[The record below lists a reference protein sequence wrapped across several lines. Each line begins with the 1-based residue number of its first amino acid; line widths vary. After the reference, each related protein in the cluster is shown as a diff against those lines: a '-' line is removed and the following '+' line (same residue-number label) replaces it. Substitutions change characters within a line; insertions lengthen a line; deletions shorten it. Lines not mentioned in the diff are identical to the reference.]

1 MTRPTRHQK
10 HDRLI
15 HPGATE
21 AEVLTDFALG
31 PFDTEARRMDAK
43 WGVNRLPDL
52 VSPALNQR
60 WAKAIANLNAAIQA
74 ADPNLT
80 ASRVAACLRGFAAM
94 DAEAEAAGHKPIT
107 PDAIEFDIN
116 GQTCAILRD
125 DAAWPAYHAQRPGVR
140 TYTIREV
147 ANALAAYGNTVAA
160 VKDQWPGARIAERK
174 PTPLERELDDEIPF

>member
-1 MTRPTRHQK
+1 
-10 HDRLI
+10 
-15 HPGATE
+15 
-21 AEVLTDFALG
+21 
-31 PFDTEARRMDAK
+31 
-43 WGVNRLPDL
+43 
-52 VSPALNQR
+52 
-60 WAKAIANLNAAIQA
+60 
-74 ADPNLT
+74 
-80 ASRVAACLRGFAAM
+80 M